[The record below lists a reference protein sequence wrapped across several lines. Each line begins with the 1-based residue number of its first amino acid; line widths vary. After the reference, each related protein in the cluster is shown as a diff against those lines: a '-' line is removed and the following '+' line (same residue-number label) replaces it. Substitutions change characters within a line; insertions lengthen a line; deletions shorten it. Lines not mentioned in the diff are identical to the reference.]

1 MRKIIFLIIISFI
14 TSTTFAQQGKKV
26 KIIRSELL
34 KGFTKEGVMRLIKPV
49 FEQEESTLSADSANF
64 NQDKNTFDAFGHVII
79 TQSNGIVVYADL
91 LNFDGN
97 TRMALLTNN
106 VRLVDKDKATLSTN
120 YLTYNTGTKI
130 GTYTSGGK
138 IVDPQNVLTSVTGYY
153 YANTH
158 DAYFKNNV
166 VLTSTDVVIKSDTLR
181 YNSASK
187 IAYFYGP
194 THIYGKE
201 DTLYTEN
208 GQYNTTNDQALFG
221 KNNLYTQGSKSL
233 KGDSLFFDQKLGY
246 GRAIKNITFTD
257 DAEKITFKG
266 DLGIY
271 HKKDESILATK
282 NAYIVMHTETDS
294 SKIDS
299 IWMAA
304 DTLFSKVVRGHEVK
318 SIRKNELKKD
328 NDLGDVI
335 GTQASD
341 HDKENKAL
349 NKSSDSTFIKDTPV
363 SKKNQPNRVDSVL
376 AKGVTST
383 LRSKSPDASEKP
395 PSIDHAEKKE
405 DTTHQSSIAPSEPKE
420 KNPKLTQNR
429 AIKDLENNQ
438 SQNSLMCDTAKV
450 RIVFAYH
457 KAKIF
462 KSDLQ
467 AIADSIFFSYKDS
480 TIRCYVRPM
489 IWSQG
494 YQFSADTIYLQMK
507 NKKLNNMLLQHNGFI
522 VGTEAI
528 DSSKFNQVKGKVIT
542 GYFRKNKLSN
552 MFVDGNAESIYY
564 VKEGTHY
571 SGMNRMLSSRMKV
584 LFDNHTLKD
593 ILFIRKPEGTYY
605 PIHQTSNDESI
616 LPGFVWKP
624 KDRPKSKEEII
635 PSLAESKEKIRIKK
649 PTTVVPKS
657 KTKPIKRK
665 N

>member
-34 KGFTKEGVMRLIKPV
+34 KGFTKEGFMRVIKPV

-79 TQSNGIVVYADL
+79 TQSDGTVVYADL

-97 TRMALLTNN
+97 TKMALLTNN

-138 IVDPQNVLTSVTGYY
+138 IVDPKNVLTSVTGYY

-181 YNSASK
+181 YNSESK

-221 KNNLYTQGSKSL
+221 KNNLYTQGRKSL
-233 KGDSLFFDQKLGY
+233 KGDSLFFDKKLGY

-271 HKKDESILATK
+271 HKKNESILATK
-282 NAYIVMHTETDS
+282 NAYIVMHTESDS

-328 NDLGDVI
+328 NDLGDVV
-335 GTQASD
+335 GTKASG

-349 NKSSDSTFIKDTPV
+349 NKSANSTSIKDTLV
-363 SKKNQPNRVDSVL
+363 SKKNQPNQVDSVL

-383 LRSKSPDASEKP
+383 LRSKLPDVSEKP

-405 DTTHQSSIAPSEPKE
+405 DSMHQSSIIPSEQKDKHPKST
-420 KNPKLTQNR
+420 KNR
-429 AIKDLENNQ
+429 ALKDLENNH
-438 SQNSLMCDTAKV
+438 SQDSLTCDTAKV

-467 AIADSIFFSYKDS
+467 AVADSIFFSYKDS

-489 IWSQG
+489 IWAQG
-494 YQFSADTIYLQMK
+494 SQFSADTIYLQMK

-522 VGTEAI
+522 VSIEAI

-542 GYFRKNKLSN
+542 GYFKNNKLNN

-564 VKEGTHY
+564 VKEGTRY

-584 LFDNHTLKD
+584 LFDNHALKD

-605 PIHQTSNDESI
+605 PIHQISNDESI

-624 KDRPKSKEEII
+624 KDRPKTKEEII

-649 PTTVVPKS
+649 PTTAVPKS
-657 KTKPIKRK
+657 NTKPIKRK